1 MRMFLRNY
9 YHTSDVEYGIIKS
22 KSLRTIRR
30 LCLYMQF
37 WDNNNQDN
45 NQDGDHNNRPPQV
58 PPDWQ
63 KWVSPG
69 LLVLVMFLI
78 LMSSSSLFGG
88 LSSSTEIDY
97 SAVLEQLNNGNVAL
111 LDFQGSVNVTGKFED
126 SVQLA
131 TRAGRTQSVS
141 QFTAVLPPGGGEQLL
156 ALAQEQDIRVVRAT
170 SIDPPILLSLL
181 ANFLPLILIIG
192 FIVWMGRRAQGQMN
206 GIFSFGQSQARE
218 KSPEM
223 PTVTFDDVAGQD
235 AAKMELAEV
244 VDFLK
249 QPEKY
254 IKVGAKVPR
263 GVLLIGPPGTG
274 KTLMARGVAGEANV
288 AFFSI
293 AASEFVEMFVGV
305 GASRVRDLFKRAK
318 ENAPAIIFV
327 DEIDAVGRRRGTGLG
342 GGHDEREQTLNQLLS
357 EMDGFDNET
366 NIVMIAAT
374 NRPDVLDP
382 ALLRPGRF
390 DRQVTVEL
398 PDMKGRY
405 EILKIHTKNKPLANN
420 VDLESM
426 AKATV
431 GFSGADIANLANEAA
446 MNTARYDRRLITM
459 SDFTTAYER
468 IRLGTKRPALSNEKD
483 RKITAYHEAG
493 HALVS
498 MLLPDAMALLKTT
511 IIPRGRALGV
521 AFYMPKD
528 DSVHQSKKQLEAFI
542 RVGLA
547 GRIAEELVFDDVTT
561 GAVGDIQQVTQI
573 ARQMVKMF
581 GMSDSI
587 GMLNYDDQSEQPFL
601 GLSMASGH
609 NYSDETAT
617 KIDTEIKRI
626 IDIAYQETRQL
637 LEDHRE
643 ELTKLAETLI
653 EKETVERDEILRIL
667 DIEEDDSI
675 YTIPE
680 VVVEHLRE
688 IDSPSDNDSDDDED
702 PVDID

>member
-1 MRMFLRNY
+1 
-9 YHTSDVEYGIIKS
+9 
-22 KSLRTIRR
+22 
-30 LCLYMQF
+30 MQF
-37 WDNNNQDN
+37 WDNNDKDENEN
-45 NQDGDHNNRPPQV
+45 NGNNRPPQGE
-58 PPDWQ
+58 PPDWR

-69 LLVLVMFLI
+69 LLVL
-78 LMSSSSLFGG
+78 LMLLALVSSPGLFGGFSSSS
-88 LSSSTEIDY
+88 EVDY
-97 SAVLEQLNNGNVAL
+97 SVVYEQLGQRNIAM
-111 LDFQGSVNVTGKFED
+111 LDFQGETSVTGVFEQ
-126 SVQLA
+126 SVIVPL
-131 TRAGRTQSVS
+131 RSGRTQTVTRFS
-141 QFTAVLPPGGGEQLL
+141 ANLPPDGGAELLTLAHEQGI
-156 ALAQEQDIRVVRAT
+156 EVIRAT
-170 SIDPPILLSLL
+170 PNEPSLL
-181 ANFLPLILIIG
+181 LNLLINFLPLLLIIG
-192 FIVWMGRRAQGQMN
+192 FFVWMGRRAQGQMN

-223 PTVTFDDVAGQD
+223 PNVKFDDVAGQD
-235 AAKMELAEV
+235 AAKMELEEV

-254 IKVGAKVPR
+254 VKVGAKVPR

-274 KTLMARGVAGEANV
+274 KTLMARAVAGEANV

-318 ENAPAIIFV
+318 DNAPAIIFV

-357 EMDGFDNET
+357 EMDGFDNDS

-390 DRQVTVEL
+390 DRQVTVDL
-398 PDMKGRY
+398 PDMHGRHD
-405 EILKIHTKNKPLANN
+405 ILKIHTQNKPLSNN

-426 AKATV
+426 AKATI

-446 MNTARYDRRLITM
+446 MNAARYDRRLITM

-468 IRLGTKRPALSNEKD
+468 IRLGTKRPPLSNDKD
-483 RKITAYHEAG
+483 RRVTAYHEAG

-498 MLLPDAMALLKTT
+498 MLIPDAMALLKTT

-528 DSVHQSKKQLEAFI
+528 DSIHQSKKQLEAFI

-561 GAVGDIQQVTQI
+561 GAAGDIQQVTQI
-573 ARQMVKMF
+573 ARRMVKMF

-587 GMLNYDDQSEQPFL
+587 GMLNYGDNSEQPFL
-601 GLSMASGH
+601 GYAIASGRD
-609 NYSDETAT
+609 YSEETAY

-626 IDIAYQETRQL
+626 VDVAYQETREL

-643 ELTKLAETLI
+643 QLDQIAEALLD
-653 EKETVERDEILRIL
+653 KETVERNEILQIL
-667 DIEEDDSI
+667 GIEDDDVEQI
-675 YTIPE
+675 VPE
-680 VVVEHLRE
+680 NVAEHLRE
-688 IDSPSDNDSDDDED
+688 ITSDMDDESSDTDDSDTHDD
-702 PVDID
+702 PAPPSHPNNSN

>member
-1 MRMFLRNY
+1 
-9 YHTSDVEYGIIKS
+9 
-22 KSLRTIRR
+22 
-30 LCLYMQF
+30 MQF
-37 WDNNNQDN
+37 WDNNDQDN
-45 NQDGDHNNRPPQV
+45 NQDSNQDNRPPQL
-58 PPDWQ
+58 PPNWQ
-63 KWVSPG
+63 KWAPG
-69 LLVLVMFLI
+69 LLVLVMFFV
-78 LMSSSSLFGG
+78 LMSSPSLFGG

-97 SAVLEQLNNGNVAL
+97 SIVYAQMQQRNVAM
-111 LDFQGSVNVTGKFED
+111 LDFQGEVNVTGQFER
-126 SVQLA
+126 SVSII
-131 TRAGRTQSVS
+131 TRAGRTQTITRFS
-141 QFTAVLPPGGGEQLL
+141 TNLPPGGGEQLL
-156 ALAQEQDIRVVRAT
+156 SLAQEQDIEVVRAT
-170 SIDPPILLSLL
+170 LNEPSILLSLL
-181 ANFLPLILIIG
+181 VNFLPLVLIIG
-192 FIVWMGRRAQGQMN
+192 FFIWMGRRAQGQMN
-206 GIFSFGQSQARE
+206 GIFSFGQSPARE
-218 KSPEM
+218 KTPEM
-223 PTVTFDDVAGQD
+223 PTITFDDVAGQD
-235 AAKMELAEV
+235 AAKMELAEII
-244 VDFLK
+244 DFLR

-254 IKVGAKVPR
+254 VKVGAKVPR

-318 ENAPAIIFV
+318 DNAPSIIFV

-390 DRQVTVEL
+390 DRQITVDL

-405 EILKIHTKNKPLANN
+405 EILKIHTKNKPLGNN

-426 AKATV
+426 AKATI

-446 MNTARYDRRLITM
+446 MHTARYDRRLITM

-468 IRLGTKRPALSNEKD
+468 IRLGTKRPALSNVKD
-483 RKITAYHEAG
+483 RRITAYHEAG

-498 MLLPDAMALLKTT
+498 MLIPDAMALLKTT

-542 RVGLA
+542 HVGLA
-547 GRIAEELVFDDVTT
+547 GRIAEEIVFDDVTT
-561 GAVGDIQQVTQI
+561 GAAGDIQQVTQI

-587 GMLNYDDQSEQPFL
+587 GMLNYDDNSEQPFL
-601 GLSMASGH
+601 GFSMASG
-609 NYSDETAT
+609 NSYSDETAS
-617 KIDTEIKRI
+617 KIDAEIKRI
-626 IDIAYQETRQL
+626 IDSAYQETREL

-643 ELTKLAETLI
+643 ELEKLAETLL
-653 EKETVERDEILRIL
+653 EKETVEREEVLRIL
-667 DIEEDDSI
+667 GIDKDDSI
-675 YTIPE
+675 YAIPE
-680 VVVEHLRE
+680 VVVDNLRE
-688 IDSPSDNDSDDDED
+688 TNPLDDLSSDDNNSNHDAVE
-702 PVDID
+702 

>member
-1 MRMFLRNY
+1 
-9 YHTSDVEYGIIKS
+9 
-22 KSLRTIRR
+22 
-30 LCLYMQF
+30 MQF
-37 WDNNNQDN
+37 WDNNDKDENEN
-45 NQDGDHNNRPPQV
+45 SPNGRPPQGG
-58 PPDWQ
+58 PPDWR

-69 LLVLVMFLI
+69 LLVLLMFLALVSSPGLFGGI
-78 LMSSSSLFGG
+78 SSSS
-88 LSSSTEIDY
+88 EIDY
-97 SAVLEQLNNGNVAL
+97 SVVYAQLRQGNVL
-111 LDFQGSVNVTGKFED
+111 TLDFQGDTSVNGTFDNPV
-126 SVQLA
+126 SVQMRSGRSQTVNRFSANLPPDGGAELLSLA
-131 TRAGRTQSVS
+131 T
-141 QFTAVLPPGGGEQLL
+141 EQGI
-156 ALAQEQDIRVVRAT
+156 DVIRAT
-170 SIDPPILLSLL
+170 PNEPSILLSLL
-181 ANFLPLILIIG
+181 INFLPLILIIG
-192 FIVWMGRRAQGQMN
+192 FFVWMGRRAQGQMN

-223 PTVTFDDVAGQD
+223 PNIKFDDVAGQD
-235 AAKMELAEV
+235 AAKMELEEV

-254 IKVGAKVPR
+254 VKVGAKVPR

-274 KTLMARGVAGEANV
+274 KTLMARAVAGEANV

-305 GASRVRDLFKRAK
+305 GASRVRDLFKKAK
-318 ENAPAIIFV
+318 DNAPAIIFV

-357 EMDGFDNET
+357 EMDGFDNDT
-366 NIVMIAAT
+366 NIVLIAAT

-390 DRQVTVEL
+390 DRQITVDL
-398 PDMKGRY
+398 PDMHGRHA
-405 EILKIHTKNKPLANN
+405 ILKIHTKNKPLSNN

-426 AKATV
+426 AKATI

-446 MNTARYDRRLITM
+446 MNAARYDRRLITM

-468 IRLGTKRPALSNEKD
+468 IRLGTKRPPLSNVKD
-483 RKITAYHEAG
+483 RRVTAYHEAG

-498 MLLPDAMALLKTT
+498 MLIPDAMALLKTT

-547 GRIAEELVFDDVTT
+547 GRISEELVFDDVTT
-561 GAVGDIQQVTQI
+561 GAAGDIQQVTQI
-573 ARQMVKMF
+573 ARRMVKMF

-587 GMLNYDDQSEQPFL
+587 GMLNYGDDSEQPFL
-601 GLSMASGH
+601 GYSIASGRD
-609 NYSDETAT
+609 YSDETAS
-617 KIDTEIKRI
+617 KIDAEIKRI
-626 IDIAYQETRQL
+626 VDDAYQETREL

-643 ELTKLAETLI
+643 ELDMLAEALL
-653 EKETVERDEILRIL
+653 EKETVEREEILRIL
-667 DIEEDDSI
+667 GIDQDDIEQIVPESVAEHLLDITSDDEDDF
-675 YTIPE
+675 
-680 VVVEHLRE
+680 
-688 IDSPSDNDSDDDED
+688 SDDDDFPE
-702 PVDID
+702 PPSRPHHPNHPNNSN